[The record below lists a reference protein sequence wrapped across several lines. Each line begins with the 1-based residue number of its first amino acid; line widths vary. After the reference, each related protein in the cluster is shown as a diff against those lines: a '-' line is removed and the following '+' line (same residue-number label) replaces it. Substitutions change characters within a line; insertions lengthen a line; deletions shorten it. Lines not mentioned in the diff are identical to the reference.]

1 MVRNCYNRTAGEDER
16 MRRDDL
22 LTKLKSIVLFFDT
35 NVIVVVQ
42 IPSLL
47 PDCCHWLFLSRII
60 VIIFIATTNCLHL
73 HILEIQVVIKEW
85 S

>member
-1 MVRNCYNRTAGEDER
+1 

-42 IPSLL
+42 DPILS
-47 PDCCHWLFLSRII
+47 PDCCYWLFLSWII
-60 VIIFIATTNCLHL
+60 VIIVIATTNCIHL
-73 HILEIQVVIKEW
+73 HILEIQVVVTKTKPLCFSFKQMQLPW
-85 S
+85 